1 MEKIAEIFWESGRYW
16 KSLGLITRYLLS
28 ENDPLLHP
36 PPPWINRD
44 IIRNPISALK
54 LEWAWWWV
62 GCHLTRRAEG
72 LIHIILFIF
81 VALFYLFYV
90 FNAHGMAIPN
100 IYVAQTHYKILMPNE
115 IASALK
121 TKEGLKMYVTFY
133 VILYAEKL
141 WKSKKWKMIKSSIE
155 TLI

>member
-1 MEKIAEIFWESGRYW
+1 M
-16 KSLGLITRYLLS
+16 
-28 ENDPLLHP
+28 
-36 PPPWINRD
+36 
-44 IIRNPISALK
+44 
-54 LEWAWWWV
+54 
-62 GCHLTRRAEG
+62 TRRAEG

-133 VILYAEKL
+133 VILYAEK
-141 WKSKKWKMIKSSIE
+141 WTRMNE
-155 TLI
+155 